1 MTTIRTPFSDQ
12 LKHRLTSTQLRW
24 LAIAGAG
31 VIAFIFYLSTIQSIP
46 NGSPHPYT
54 TDVGE
59 IQNALP
65 RWGTMHFPGYPL
77 YSLVG
82 SLFVSVLRIV
92 GLEPAIGTSL
102 FSAVW
107 GAISVSLLVALS
119 MSFNVPAL
127 AAVSTSL
134 LYGLATSV
142 WMDASLAEVHT
153 MTVALLLASVLA
165 ALQFGRTGNRSTLL
179 WLSLLSTQAVLHQRA
194 LVFIAPALLLLAWP
208 NWRIIRRDILPAV
221 GVALAG
227 ALIYLYLP
235 LRDWM
240 GAEWT
245 FNAPGTWQG
254 FWTLLLDTKVDRII
268 NTPGTVTE
276 IGSRVTGLRDLLAHD
291 WPLALLAAGL
301 LGLAIAGI
309 WKGWREAGALLMIA
323 LVFPLLTTIIWIGRI
338 GDAALA
344 VNLPTYAMAAVGLA
358 IISAYLHER
367 APLLGIAS
375 VLVWISVGIYL
386 FIDHRPEILIVTR
399 DQSANEVIKTADA
412 FESESGELAPTFMAL
427 WGRDYWALAYAQEY
441 QEKLDGI
448 ELVDHNANLDSIF
461 AEQEKV
467 YTLSTTFYLWSL
479 DRWVERF
486 GPVYLSL
493 VVPGVV
499 EIDKRPGSAAG
510 NSGADLNFDL
520 GNGVTVRQAQL
531 EWQTPTE
538 LRLTVFWES
547 GSPGQEDYSVA
558 LHLVAADPPTGPQD
572 ILDQADQAHP
582 VEGWYPVS
590 RWQNG
595 EIIRDMYT
603 LNVPVGANPIAVRLS
618 MYQVGDDGQFHNTEW
633 LSLGIPPQRDE
644 ADDS

>member
-1 MTTIRTPFSDQ
+1 MSQQNYTSNGVMQRTRHLFQ
-12 LKHRLTSTQLRW
+12 TRW
-24 LAIAGAG
+24 AAIVTAG
-31 VIAFIFYLSTIQSIP
+31 VIAFIIYLSTMQVIP
-46 NGSPHPYT
+46 NGSPHPYA

-65 RWGTMHFPGYPL
+65 RWGTLHFPGYPL
-77 YSLVG
+77 YSLTG
-82 SLFVSVLRIV
+82 SIFTTILRPFGIQ
-92 GLEPAIGTSL
+92 PAAGTSL

-107 GAISVSLLVALS
+107 GALSVSLLTALS
-119 MSFNVPAL
+119 LAFNVPTL

-142 WMDASLAEVHT
+142 WVDASLAEVHT

-165 ALQFGRTGNRSTLL
+165 ALQFGRTGKRSTLL
-179 WLSLLSTQAVLHQRA
+179 WLALLSTQAVLHQRA

-208 NWRIIRRDILPAV
+208 NWRMIRRNFLPAI

-276 IGSRVTGLRDLLAHD
+276 IGTRVVGLRDLLAHD
-291 WPLALLAAGL
+291 WPLPLLAAGI
-301 LGLAIAGI
+301 LGLVIAGI
-309 WKGWREAGALLMIA
+309 WKSWREAGALLMIA

-358 IISAYLHER
+358 IISAILCER
-367 APLLGIAS
+367 VPLLGIAS

-386 FIDHRPEILIVTR
+386 VVDHRPEVLVVTR
-399 DQSANEVIKTADA
+399 DQSATEVITTADGFKPEA
-412 FESESGELAPTFMAL
+412 GEFPPTFMAL
-427 WGRDYWALAYAQEY
+427 WGRDYWALAYAKEY
-441 QEKLDGI
+441 KEKLDGI

-461 AEQEKV
+461 AEQEKI
-467 YTLSTTFYLWSL
+467 YTLSSTFYLRSFDSWI
-479 DRWVERF
+479 ERF
-486 GPVYLSL
+486 GLVYLSL
-493 VVPGVV
+493 AAPGVV
-499 EIDKRPGSAAG
+499 EIAKRPGSVGG
-510 NSGADLNFDL
+510 NSDADLNFDL
-520 GNGVTVRQAQL
+520 GNDVTVQQAQL
-531 EWQTPTE
+531 EWLSPTA
-538 LRLTVFWES
+538 LLLTLFWES
-547 GSPGQEDYSVA
+547 GGTEKEDYSVA
-558 LHLVAADPPTGPQD
+558 VHLVAADPPASPQD
-572 ILDQADQAHP
+572 ILAQADQAHP

-590 RWQNG
+590 SWQNG
-595 EIIRDMYT
+595 EIIRDIYT
-603 LNVPVGANPIAVRLS
+603 LNVPIDADPVAVRLS
-618 MYQVGDDGQFHNTEW
+618 MYQVGDDGQFYNTEW
-633 LSLGIPPQRDE
+633 LSLDIPPQMDQ
-644 ADDS
+644 AGDS